1 MEVNP
6 IAGVVI
12 LLILLIVKA
21 IITNAKAAVN
31 DLNESKVRQ
40 KADEGDEDSLMLL
53 ELLEKSERYTYAI
66 DLIITSVSVMCGM
79 IYIDIFGRFISKLT
93 FVNDSRDVIIR
104 YAIYILGLIVMVI
117 IVTLFGSLIPKKFA
131 KRNPEKKAYNMVHIM
146 FVLMK
151 VLRPVT
157 ALMQLTVAGIIK
169 LFGINPKELE
179 ESVTEEGIISLVN
192 EGHEQGVLEASEA
205 QMISNIIEF
214 DEKEVS
220 DVMTNRKNI
229 VAVDCETSFADAYR
243 FMLDQSFSR
252 FPLYEGD
259 IDNIIGILNIKDMAR
274 LYISGEYE
282 GKTLKDIARKP
293 NFVPETQNID
303 VLFNDMKKSKNHMAV
318 VIDEYGQTAG
328 IVAFED
334 VLEEIVGNIMDE
346 YDVDEKFIVKQANGA
361 FLMRGLSS
369 LEDVEQAIGLEIDEE
384 EYDTLNGFLV
394 SQLDRIPEEGEKL
407 SVEYKGYI
415 FDILDVKKNIIRF
428 VRVTKKSA

>member
-1 MEVNP
+1 
-6 IAGVVI
+6 
-12 LLILLIVKA
+12 
-21 IITNAKAAVN
+21 
-31 DLNESKVRQ
+31 
-40 KADEGDEDSLMLL
+40 
-53 ELLEKSERYTYAI
+53 
-66 DLIITSVSVMCGM
+66 
-79 IYIDIFGRFISKLT
+79 
-93 FVNDSRDVIIR
+93 
-104 YAIYILGLIVMVI
+104 
-117 IVTLFGSLIPKKFA
+117 
-131 KRNPEKKAYNMVHIM
+131 
-146 FVLMK
+146 
-151 VLRPVT
+151 
-157 ALMQLTVAGIIK
+157 
-169 LFGINPKELE
+169 
-179 ESVTEEGIISLVN
+179 
-192 EGHEQGVLEASEA
+192 
-205 QMISNIIEF
+205 
-214 DEKEVS
+214 
-220 DVMTNRKNI
+220 MTNRKNI

-384 EYDTLNGFLV
+384 YLAMSRARREEIEHADIRADYVSRLAKSGSILPPDDLFVHEADLNYGK
-394 SQLDRIPEEGEKL
+394 IPWLEE
-407 SVEYKGYI
+407 
-415 FDILDVKKNIIRF
+415 
-428 VRVTKKSA
+428 